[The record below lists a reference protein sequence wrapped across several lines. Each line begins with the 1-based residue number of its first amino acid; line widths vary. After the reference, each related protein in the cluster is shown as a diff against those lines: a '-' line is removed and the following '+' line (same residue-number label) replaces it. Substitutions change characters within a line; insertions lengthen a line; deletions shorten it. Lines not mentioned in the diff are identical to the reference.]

1 LFVSLRSAAAY
12 QPDVSTNSAIS
23 GSRRPTGEAPGRG
36 YRIPVLGAL
45 AEYLARHVDDQV
57 TERMNETL
65 RDLGIEEDAFVSAA
79 SRRILAQVE
88 W

>member
-1 LFVSLRSAAAY
+1 MK
-12 QPDVSTNSAIS
+12 TAIS
-23 GSRRPTGEAPGRG
+23 IPDEVFDEAERLARRTKRSRSEIYTR
-36 YRIPVLGAL
+36 AL

>member
-1 LFVSLRSAAAY
+1 MK
-12 QPDVSTNSAIS
+12 TAIS
-23 GSRRPTGEAPGRG
+23 IPDEVFDEAERLARRMKRSRSEIYTRA
-36 YRIPVLGAL
+36 I
-45 AEYLARHVDDQV
+45 AEYVARHADDRI

-65 RDLGIEEDAFVSAA
+65 KDLGVCEDAFVSDA